1 MEIDPKSHTDRKS
14 AGPENRLALRRL
26 AETFS
31 LPRLEGGWVWLA
43 GAGPGEPGLAS
54 LLTLS
59 AIAEA
64 EIIMS
69 DALVGEKLLLLA
81 RHDAEIIGAGKR
93 AGRPSPKQE
102 LISRQLIGYARKGL
116 KVLRL
121 KGGDPFVFGRGGE
134 EALALA
140 RAAIP
145 FRVVP
150 GVSAGTGALAYAGI
164 PLTHRETNHAVT
176 FLTGTGA
183 DGKIPDFNWK
193 AISEGSPTLVFYMAR
208 RQAGEIAAKL
218 IDAGRS
224 PAEPAAIISSGTLSD
239 QATMLTVLAELGPTA
254 AQADTPAIIV
264 IGENV
269 RLSAGLDWLG
279 AALDGRVLDSDPLRN
294 NPLQSTG

>member
-1 MEIDPKSHTDRKS
+1 MSIDPQRP
-14 AGPENRLALRRL
+14 GPENRLALRRL

-31 LPRLEGGWVWLA
+31 LPRLEAGWVWLV

-54 LLTLS
+54 LLTMS

-64 EIIMS
+64 DVILS
-69 DALVGEKLLLLA
+69 DALVSEELLLLA
-81 RHDAEIIGAGKR
+81 RPDAEIILAGKR
-93 AGRPSPKQE
+93 AGRPSPKQTV
-102 LISRQLIGYARKGL
+102 ISAQLIGYARKGL

-134 EALALA
+134 EALALV

-145 FRVVP
+145 FRIVP

-164 PLTHRETNHAVT
+164 PVTHRETNQAVT

-183 DGKIPDFNWK
+183 HGKIPEFNWT
-193 AISEGSPTLVFYMAR
+193 AISQGSPTLVFYMAR

-218 IDAGRS
+218 IEAGRS
-224 PAEPAAIISSGTLSD
+224 PSEPAAIISSGSLVD
-239 QATMLTVLAELGPTA
+239 QATQLTILAELGPIA
-254 AQADTPAIIV
+254 AEADSPAIIV

-279 AALDGRVLDSDPLRN
+279 AALDGRKLDPDPLKN
-294 NPLQSTG
+294 NALRSTG